1 MTRDGRIGKLERAL
15 RPEEPPVRFELC
27 QAPAGLT
34 PAEHDAY
41 HARTGGWCFT
51 MNLGDCDVQDG
62 A

>member
-15 RPEEPPVRFELC
+15 QPEEPPVRFELC

-41 HARTGGWCFT
+41 HARAGSSCFT
-51 MNLGDCDVQDG
+51 LDLGDCDVRGD